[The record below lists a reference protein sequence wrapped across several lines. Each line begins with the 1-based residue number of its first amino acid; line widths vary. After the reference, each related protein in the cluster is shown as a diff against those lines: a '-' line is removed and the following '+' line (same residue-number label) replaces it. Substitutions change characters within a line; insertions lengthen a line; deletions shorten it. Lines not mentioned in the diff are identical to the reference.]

1 MNNTGENLFYFTE
14 HSHVAAEQ
22 TGYSDY
28 SYWRSVIQTFLKKK
42 GSSIYDGPVC
52 GDCGVLL
59 HSPGYREVR
68 LQRSEG
74 WIRHWHL
81 SIQIKTT
88 GLVPITWDGITGARY
103 GMQRRFPLNWLS

>member
-22 TGYSDY
+22 TGIFGLFLLEIGDSD
-28 SYWRSVIQTFLKKK
+28 IFEKK

-59 HSPGYREVR
+59 HSLDIGKYDYSDLKVD
-68 LQRSEG
+68 
-74 WIRHWHL
+74 
-81 SIQIKTT
+81 TT
-88 GLVPITWDGITGARY
+88 LAFINPNKNTVG
-103 GMQRRFPLNWLS
+103 

>member
-42 GSSIYDGPVC
+42 GAVFMWSC
-52 GDCGVLL
+52 LW
-59 HSPGYREVR
+59 R
-68 LQRSEG
+68 LWCS
-74 WIRHWHL
+74 L
-81 SIQIKTT
+81 T
-88 GLVPITWDGITGARY
+88 
-103 GMQRRFPLNWLS
+103 